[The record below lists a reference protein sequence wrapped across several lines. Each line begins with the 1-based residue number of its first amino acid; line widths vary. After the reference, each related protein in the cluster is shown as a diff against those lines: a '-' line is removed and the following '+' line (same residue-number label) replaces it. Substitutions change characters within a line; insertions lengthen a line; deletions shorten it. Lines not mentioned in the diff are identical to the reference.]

1 MIRKASVFAL
11 TLALA
16 ASVQAFAKVSSDT
29 TPGVDFGQ
37 YKTFSIV
44 EPRPPAG
51 MNPVMYERIRTGVE
65 QGLTSKGYATSGTPA
80 DMAVIITI
88 GARDKTDI
96 NTWGAYGRRVDV
108 YQYTVG
114 QLSVDVFD
122 TKTRRPLWHG
132 QATQTIT
139 PGKLKPEKVD
149 KVVGEIMAL
158 LPAQPGSALGTS
170 PVAGH

>member
-1 MIRKASVFAL
+1 MIRKASAVAL
-11 TLALA
+11 ALALA
-16 ASVQAFAKVSSDT
+16 ASVQASAKVSSDT

-37 YKTFSIV
+37 YKTFAILDARS
-44 EPRPPAG
+44 PMG

-65 QGLTSKGYATSGTPA
+65 QGMTSKGYASGSPS

-96 NTWGAYGRRVDV
+96 NTWGAFGRQVDV

-132 QATQTIT
+132 QATQTVT

-149 KVVGEIMAL
+149 KIVGDIMAR
-158 LPAQPGSALGTS
+158 LPAQTGSAS
-170 PVAGH
+170 PPPAH